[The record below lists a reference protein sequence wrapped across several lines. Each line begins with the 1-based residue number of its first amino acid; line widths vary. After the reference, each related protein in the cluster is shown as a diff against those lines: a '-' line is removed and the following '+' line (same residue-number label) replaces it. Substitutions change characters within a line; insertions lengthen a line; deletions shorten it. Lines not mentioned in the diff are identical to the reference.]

1 MSATQT
7 SEIPAVFNLV
17 AKAVG
22 YINRIRIVTPKKGTP
37 YLACSFTAL
46 HGEDNRTY
54 VELNVAGNVAKHLIK
69 QLINIRKDEPT
80 CKIFAS
86 IDFSDFQPDS
96 YLNKKGETVL
106 ILRGRLLKFGSIKI
120 DGEEWYKLETPV
132 AIPATHL
139 PAANDA
145 LSAKTA

>member
-1 MSATQT
+1 MSTIQT
-7 SEIPAVFNLV
+7 PETPVLFNLV

-22 YINRIRIVTPKKGTP
+22 YINRVRVVTPKKGTP

-54 VELNVAGNVAKHLIK
+54 VELNVAGNVAKYLVK
-69 QLINIRKDEPT
+69 QLIDIRKAEPT

-132 AIPATHL
+132 TIPAIHL
-139 PAANDA
+139 PVANDTIA
-145 LSAKTA
+145 AKIA